1 MCGTCNVW
9 SKKWSSKN
17 EHEWIGAG
25 LKNEVKK
32 KWTNNVCWNKNLSI
46 FLCKERHGLCF
57 GLTAFKYTSI
67 VIQKLNRILN
77 IRYNK
82 KKSHQVVVGDKHE
95 SKIFQHEKSKPKY
108 WTWIALND
116 KEWKKLEKLRGIGG
130 RNTVCVHMGQ

>member
-1 MCGTCNVW
+1 MCPTRAGKTKTKNINSTLVSMCGTCNVW

-32 KWTNNVCWNKNLSI
+32 NERTMFVGTKTISI

-82 KKSHQVVVGDKHE
+82 KKPSSCGGWQTWKQNI
-95 SKIFQHEKSKPKY
+95 STWKIKTK
-108 WTWIALND
+108 ILNVNSI
-116 KEWKKLEKLRGIGG
+116 EW
-130 RNTVCVHMGQ
+130 

>member
-1 MCGTCNVW
+1 VW
-9 SKKWSSKN
+9 SKKLSSKN

-32 KWTNNVCWNKNLSI
+32 NERTMSVGTKTISI
-46 FLCKERHGLCF
+46 FLCKERRGLCF

-67 VIQKLNRILN
+67 VIQKLNQILN

-116 KEWKKLEKLRGIGG
+116 K
-130 RNTVCVHMGQ
+130 